1 MVRGCSNPM
10 APSRHALLTPFTRTQ
25 AGLSRLLSLT
35 LQAGWES
42 ASCLKRFASKSRI
55 QNTPC
60 AIGDGL
66 AHAGVIPAVRV
77 CLFQPR
83 PASLATNRAKSVAR
97 SGRLPFLIPMK
108 VNRFLFLIST
118 LSALTLINLPAI
130 EPAPQTAKKPLSNE
144 YHGTTVED
152 PYQWLE
158 NDEDPEV
165 KKWSDAQ
172 SQRTRAYLDKLP
184 DRAAIEKQLTEW
196 YAKTSPSYFSLVSRP
211 GILFAMKFQP
221 PKQQPLLVTLV
232 SADDLKSEKVVL
244 DPNVLDAKGTTA
256 IDWFVPSLDGKYVTV
271 SLSKGGSEDGTLHFY
286 ETATGKALPDTIA
299 HVQYPTA
306 GGSAAWNSDGTG
318 IYYTRFPRK
327 GERADADL
335 NFYQQIY
342 FHKLGTPDTKDT
354 YSIGKDFPRIAEI
367 TLAASRDS
375 KYILA
380 TVANGD
386 GGDFAH
392 YLLGPD
398 GTWKQITQFS
408 DQIKL
413 ARLGRDN
420 ALYLLSRAGA
430 PRGKILRLPLD
441 VPELKNAAEIVAS
454 GEAVIEQIVP
464 STDALYVADL
474 LGGPSQ
480 IRRFDLNGKNETTV
494 STPQISAVQELLA
507 LEDGSLLFRDV
518 SYTEPAAWF
527 RCTNEKTEPVKTPL
541 RSTSPVSFS
550 DIEVRREFATSKDGT
565 RIPLN
570 IIFRQGMK
578 RDGHDPTLLY
588 GYGGYGISMSPN
600 FEFTRRLWFDRG
612 GVYVVANI
620 RGGGEFGE
628 DWHKAGNLTKKQ
640 NVFDDFAAAA
650 EYLIKE
656 NYTRPVKLAIQGG
669 SNGGLLM
676 GAMITQHPDLMR
688 AVVSSVGIYD
698 MLRVELAPNGAFNV
712 TEFGTVKDPEQ
723 FKALYAYSPYHQV
736 VDGTKYPS
744 ILMMTGANDG
754 RVAPYHSRKMTARL
768 DEANKSNNPILLRT
782 SSSAGHGI
790 GTALCERIKQSED
803 IYAFLFAQL
812 GMTKEMTKH

>member
-1 MVRGCSNPM
+1 M
-10 APSRHALLTPFTRTQ
+10 RTNFF
-25 AGLSRLLSLT
+25 LSLVGTAAALALSDAT
-35 LQAGWES
+35 LAER
-42 ASCLKRFASKSRI
+42 APE
-55 QNTPC
+55 TP
-60 AIGDGL
+60 
-66 AHAGVIPAVRV
+66 
-77 CLFQPR
+77 
-83 PASLATNRAKSVAR
+83 
-97 SGRLPFLIPMK
+97 
-108 VNRFLFLIST
+108 
-118 LSALTLINLPAI
+118 
-130 EPAPQTAKKPLSNE
+130 KKPVTTE
-144 YHGTTVED
+144 YHGVTVED

-158 NDEDPEV
+158 ADDDSQV
-165 KKWSDAQ
+165 KGWSAAQ
-172 SQRTRAYLDKLP
+172 NQQTRKYLDGVP
-184 DRAAIEKQLTEW
+184 DRAAIENELKEW
-196 YAKTSPSYFSLVSRP
+196 YAKTSPSYSSLVSRP
-211 GILFAMKFQP
+211 GILFAAKFQP
-221 PKQQPLLVTLV
+221 PKQQPLLVTLA
-232 SADDLKSEKVVL
+232 SPDDLKSEKVVL
-244 DPNVLDAKGTTA
+244 DPKVLDTKGTTA
-256 IDWFVPSLDGKYVTV
+256 IDWFVPSLDGKYLAI

-306 GGSAAWNSDGTG
+306 GGSAAWNGGGTG
-318 IYYTRFPRK
+318 IYYTRLPRK
-327 GERADADL
+327 GERPDVDL

-342 FHKLGTPDTKDT
+342 FHKLGTPDMEDK

-367 TLAASRDS
+367 NLTTSRDG

-398 GTWKQITQFS
+398 GTWKQVTQFS

-441 VPELKNAAEIVAS
+441 VPELKNAAEIVS
-454 GEAVIEQIVP
+454 TGEAVIEQIVP

-480 IRRFDLNGKNETTV
+480 IRRFDLNGKNETKI
-494 STPQISAVQELLA
+494 STAQVSAVPELLA

-527 RCTNEKTEPVKTPL
+527 HCLSGKTEPVKTAL
-541 RSTSPVSFS
+541 QSTSPVSFA
-550 DIEVRREFATSKDGT
+550 DIEVRREFAPSKDGT
-565 RIPLN
+565 KIPLN
-570 IIFRQGMK
+570 VLYRKGMK
-578 RDGHDPTLLY
+578 RDGNNPTLLY
-588 GYGGYGISMSPN
+588 AYGGYGISMSPN

-612 GVYVVANI
+612 GVYVIANI

-628 DWHKAGNLTKKQ
+628 EWHKAGNLTKKQ

-650 EYLIKE
+650 EYLINE
-656 NYTRPVKLAIQGG
+656 NYTRPGKLAIMGG

-676 GAMITQHPDLMR
+676 GAMITQHPDLVR
-688 AVVSSVGIYD
+688 AVVSAVGIYD

-712 TEFGTVKDPEQ
+712 TEFGTVKDPDQ
-723 FKALYAYSPYHQV
+723 FKALYGYSPYHHV
-736 VDGTKYPS
+736 VDGTKYPAV
-744 ILMMTGANDG
+744 LMMTGANDG

-768 DEANKSNNPILLRT
+768 LAANKSENLILLRT

-790 GTALCERIKQSED
+790 GTALSERIKQSAD
-803 IYAFLFAQL
+803 IYAFLFSQL
-812 GMTKEMTKH
+812 GMSGKRGD

>member
-1 MVRGCSNPM
+1 M
-10 APSRHALLTPFTRTQ
+10 
-25 AGLSRLLSLT
+25 
-35 LQAGWES
+35 
-42 ASCLKRFASKSRI
+42 
-55 QNTPC
+55 
-60 AIGDGL
+60 
-66 AHAGVIPAVRV
+66 
-77 CLFQPR
+77 
-83 PASLATNRAKSVAR
+83 RAKR
-97 SGRLPFLIPMK
+97 S
-108 VNRFLFLIST
+108 LFLIT
-118 LSALTLINLPAI
+118 AFTGLTPINLLAI
-130 EPAPQTAKKPLSNE
+130 EPPPQTPKKPHSDE
-144 YHGTTVED
+144 YHGVTVED

-165 KKWSDAQ
+165 KTWSDAQ
-172 SQRTRAYLDKLP
+172 SQRTRAYLDKSP

-211 GILFAMKFQP
+211 GVLFAMRSAP
-221 PKQQPLLVTLV
+221 PKQQPRLVTLT
-232 SADDLKSEKVVL
+232 STDDLKSEKVVL
-244 DPNVLDAKGTTA
+244 DPNVLDAKGATA
-256 IDWFVPSLDGKYVTV
+256 VDWFVPSLDGKHVAV

-286 ETATGKALPDTIA
+286 ETTTGKALPDTIA

-306 GGSAAWNSDGTG
+306 GGSADWNADGTG
-318 IYYTRFPRK
+318 VYYTRFPRK
-327 GERADADL
+327 GERPDADL

-342 FHKLGTPDTKDT
+342 FHKLGTSDTEDT

-367 TLAASRDS
+367 ALESSRDG
-375 KYILA
+375 KYILV

-398 GTWKQITQFS
+398 GTWKQVTQFS
-408 DQIKL
+408 DQIKA

-420 ALYLLSRAGA
+420 ALYLLSRADA
-430 PRGKILRLPLD
+430 PRGKILRLPLE

-454 GEAVIEQIVP
+454 GDAVIEHIVP
-464 STDALYVADL
+464 STDALYVGDL

-480 IRRFDLNGKNETTV
+480 IRRFDLNGKNEMV
-494 STPQISAVQELLA
+494 IPIPQISAVQEMLA

-518 SYTEPAAWF
+518 NYTEPAAWF
-527 RCTNEKTEPVKTPL
+527 HCAYEKTEPVKTAL
-541 RSTSPVSFS
+541 RNTSPVSFA
-550 DIEVRREFATSKDGT
+550 DIDVRREFATSKDGT
-565 RIPLN
+565 KIPLN
-570 IIFRQGMK
+570 IIFQKGMK
-578 RDGHDPTLLY
+578 RDGHNPTLLY
-588 GYGGYGISMSPN
+588 GYGGYGISMSPS
-600 FEFTRRLWFDRG
+600 FDFTRRLWFNRG

-620 RGGGEFGE
+620 RGGDEFGE
-628 DWHKAGNLTKKQ
+628 EWHKAGNLTKKQ

-656 NYTRPVKLAIQGG
+656 NYTRPEKLTMKGE

-688 AVVSSVGIYD
+688 AVVSQVGIYD

-723 FKALYAYSPYHQV
+723 FKALYAYSPYHHV
-736 VDGTKYPS
+736 ADGTKYPS
-744 ILMMTGANDG
+744 ILMTTGANDG

-768 DEANKSNNPILLRT
+768 FAANKSENPILLRT

-790 GTALCERIKQSED
+790 GTALSERIKQLAD

-812 GMTKEMTKH
+812 GITEEMTKHQ

>member
-1 MVRGCSNPM
+1 M
-10 APSRHALLTPFTRTQ
+10 
-25 AGLSRLLSLT
+25 
-35 LQAGWES
+35 S
-42 ASCLKRFASKSRI
+42 A
-55 QNTPC
+55 
-60 AIGDGL
+60 D
-66 AHAGVIPAVRV
+66 
-77 CLFQPR
+77 
-83 PASLATNRAKSVAR
+83 
-97 SGRLPFLIPMK
+97 
-108 VNRFLFLIST
+108 RFLFVVGAVGGL
-118 LSALTLINLPAI
+118 ALGHLAAAQ
-130 EPAPQTAKKPLSNE
+130 PAPETPKKTVSSQ
-144 YHGTTVED
+144 YHGVTVED

-158 NDEDPEV
+158 NDNDPQV
-165 KKWSDAQ
+165 KSWSDAQ
-172 SQRTRAYLDKLP
+172 NQRTRQYLDKLP
-184 DRAAIEKQLTEW
+184 DRSAIEKQLTEW
-196 YAKTSPSYFSLVSRP
+196 YAKTLPSYSSLVSRP

-221 PKQQPLLVTLV
+221 PKQQPLLVTLA

-256 IDWFVPSLDGKYVTV
+256 IDWFVPSLDGKYVAV

-306 GGSAAWNSDGTG
+306 GGSAAWNGDGSG

-327 GERADADL
+327 GERPEADL

-342 FHKLGTPDTKDT
+342 FHKLGTLDTEDR
-354 YSIGKDFPRIAEI
+354 YSIGKEFPRIAEI
-367 TLAASRDS
+367 TLEASRNG

-408 DQIKL
+408 DQIKI

-420 ALYLLSRAGA
+420 ALYLVSRAGA
-430 PRGKILRLPLD
+430 PGGKILRLPLD
-441 VPELKNAAEIVAS
+441 VPELKNAAEIVAA
-454 GEAVIEQIVP
+454 GDAVIEHIVP
-464 STDALYVADL
+464 SKDALYVGDL

-480 IRRFDLNGKNETTV
+480 IRRFDLNGKSATIIPI
-494 STPQISAVQELLA
+494 PQISAVQEMLA
-507 LEDGSLLFRDV
+507 LEDGSLLFRDL

-527 RCTNEKTEPVKTPL
+527 RCLNGKTEPAKTAM
-541 RSTSPVSFS
+541 RSTSPVSFA
-550 DIEVRREFATSKDGT
+550 DIEVRREFATSRDGAK
-565 RIPLN
+565 IPLN
-570 IIFRQGMK
+570 IVFRKGMK
-578 RDGHDPTLLY
+578 RDGQNPTLLY

-600 FEFTRRLWFDRG
+600 FDFTRRLWFDRG

-620 RGGGEFGE
+620 RGGGELGE

-650 EYLIKE
+650 EYLIKG
-656 NYTRPVKLAIQGG
+656 NYTRPEKLAIQGG

-676 GAMITQHPDLMR
+676 GVMITQHPDLFR

-712 TEFGTVKDPEQ
+712 TEFGTVKDPDQ
-723 FKALYAYSPYHQV
+723 FKALYAYSPYHHV
-736 VDGTKYPS
+736 ADGTKYPS
-744 ILMMTGANDG
+744 VLMMTGANDG

-768 DEANKSNNPILLRT
+768 DEANKSENPILLRT
-782 SSSAGHGI
+782 SSSAGHGQ
-790 GTALCERIKQSED
+790 GTALSERVKQLAD
-803 IYAFLFAQL
+803 IYAFLFTQL
-812 GMTKEMTKH
+812 GMTKE

>member
-1 MVRGCSNPM
+1 M
-10 APSRHALLTPFTRTQ
+10 
-25 AGLSRLLSLT
+25 
-35 LQAGWES
+35 
-42 ASCLKRFASKSRI
+42 
-55 QNTPC
+55 
-60 AIGDGL
+60 
-66 AHAGVIPAVRV
+66 
-77 CLFQPR
+77 
-83 PASLATNRAKSVAR
+83 RA
-97 SGRLPFLIPMK
+97 
-108 VNRFLFLIST
+108 NRFLCWIGA
-118 LSALTLINLPAI
+118 LSGLALTNLPAI
-130 EPAPQTAKKPLSNE
+130 EPAPQTPKKPVSDE

-158 NDEDPEV
+158 KDDDTEV
-165 KKWSDAQ
+165 KAWSNAQ
-172 SQRTRAYLDKLP
+172 NQRTRDYLDKLP

-196 YAKTSPSYFSLVSRP
+196 YAKTSPSYSSLVSRP

-221 PKQQPLLVTLV
+221 PKQQPLLVTLA
-232 SADDLKSEKVVL
+232 SADDPKSEKVVL
-244 DPNVLDAKGTTA
+244 DPNALDAKGTTA
-256 IDWFVPSLDGKYVTV
+256 IDWFVPSLDGKRVAV
-271 SLSKGGSEDGTLHFY
+271 SLSTGGSEDGTLHIY
-286 ETATGKALPDTIA
+286 ETATGKALHDTIA

-306 GGSAAWNSDGTG
+306 GGSAAWNADSTG

-327 GERADADL
+327 GERPEADL
-335 NFYQQIY
+335 NFYQQVY
-342 FHKLGTPDTKDT
+342 FHKLGTADTEDT

-367 TLAASRDS
+367 VLEASRDGR
-375 KYILA
+375 YILA

-398 GTWKQITQFS
+398 ATWKQITQFS
-408 DQIKL
+408 DQIKA

-441 VPELKNAAEIVAS
+441 TPELNSAVEIVPA
-454 GEAVIEQIVP
+454 GEPVIEQIVP
-464 STDALYVADL
+464 TADALYVGDL

-480 IRRFDLNGKNETTV
+480 IRRFGLDGKGETII
-494 STPQISAVQELLA
+494 PIPKISAVQQMLA
-507 LEDGSLLFRDV
+507 LEDNSLLFRDV

-527 RCTNEKTEPVKTPL
+527 HCEKGKTEPVKTAL
-541 RSTSPVSFS
+541 RSTSPVSFA
-550 DIEVRREFATSKDGT
+550 DIEVTREFATAKDGAK
-565 RIPLN
+565 IPLN
-570 IIFRQGMK
+570 IIFRKGMK
-578 RDGHDPTLLY
+578 RDGQNPTLLY

-600 FEFTRRLWFDRG
+600 FDFTRRLWFDRG
-612 GVYVVANI
+612 GAYVVANI

-650 EYLIKE
+650 EYLIKQK
-656 NYTRPVKLAIQGG
+656 YTRPEKLAIQGG

-723 FKALYAYSPYHQV
+723 FKALYAYSPYHHV
-736 VDGTKYPS
+736 VDGTKFPS

-754 RVAPYHSRKMTARL
+754 RVAPYHSRKMIARL
-768 DEANKSNNPILLRT
+768 DEANKAGNPILLRT

-790 GTALCERIKQSED
+790 GTALSERIKQSAD

-812 GMTKEMTKH
+812 DMRKITKH

>member
-1 MVRGCSNPM
+1 
-10 APSRHALLTPFTRTQ
+10 
-25 AGLSRLLSLT
+25 
-35 LQAGWES
+35 
-42 ASCLKRFASKSRI
+42 
-55 QNTPC
+55 
-60 AIGDGL
+60 
-66 AHAGVIPAVRV
+66 
-77 CLFQPR
+77 
-83 PASLATNRAKSVAR
+83 
-97 SGRLPFLIPMK
+97 MK
-108 VNRFLFLIST
+108 TNRFLFLIST
-118 LSALTLINLPAI
+118 FSALSLVTLPAA
-130 EPAPQTAKKPLSNE
+130 EPAPQTPKKPVSNE

-165 KKWSDAQ
+165 KTWSDAQ

-211 GILFAMKFQP
+211 GILFAIKFQP

-256 IDWFVPSLDGKYVTV
+256 IDWFVPSLDGKHVAV

-306 GGSAAWNSDGTG
+306 GGSAAWNADGAG

-327 GERADADL
+327 GERPEADL
-335 NFYQQIY
+335 NFYQQVY
-342 FHKLGTPDTKDT
+342 FHKLGTPDAEDT

-367 TLAASRDS
+367 VLEASRDGR
-375 KYILA
+375 YLLA

-392 YLLGPD
+392 YLLGPE
-398 GTWKQITQFS
+398 GKWKQVTKFS
-408 DQIKL
+408 DQIKA
-413 ARLGRDN
+413 ARLGRDK

-441 VPELKNAAEIVAS
+441 TPELANAVEIVPA
-454 GEAVIEQIVP
+454 GEAVVGQIVP
-464 STDALYVADL
+464 TADALYVGDV

-480 IRRFDLNGKNETTV
+480 IRRFGLDGKGEAIIPV
-494 STPQISAVQELLA
+494 PKISAVQEMLA
-507 LEDGSLLFRDV
+507 LEDNSLLFRDV

-527 RCTNEKTEPVKTPL
+527 HCVQGKTEPVKTAL
-541 RSTSPVSFS
+541 RSTSPVSFA
-550 DIEVRREFATSKDGT
+550 DIEVTREFATSKDGAK
-565 RIPLN
+565 IPLN
-570 IIFRQGMK
+570 IVFRKGMK
-578 RDGHDPTLLY
+578 RDGQNPTLLY
-588 GYGGYGISMSPN
+588 GYGGYGISMAPN
-600 FEFTRRLWFDRG
+600 FDFTRRLWFDRG

-628 DWHKAGNLTKKQ
+628 GWHKAGNLTKKQ

-656 NYTRPVKLAIQGG
+656 KYTRPEKLAIQGG

-723 FKALYAYSPYHQV
+723 FKALYAYSPYHRV

-768 DEANKSNNPILLRT
+768 DEANKSDNPILLRT

-790 GTALCERIKQSED
+790 GTALSERIRQSAD
-803 IYAFLFAQL
+803 IYSFLFAQL
-812 GMTKEMTKH
+812 GMTRGPNASRE

>member
-1 MVRGCSNPM
+1 MR
-10 APSRHALLTPFTRTQ
+10 
-25 AGLSRLLSLT
+25 
-35 LQAGWES
+35 
-42 ASCLKRFASKSRI
+42 AS
-55 QNTPC
+55 
-60 AIGDGL
+60 
-66 AHAGVIPAVRV
+66 
-77 CLFQPR
+77 
-83 PASLATNRAKSVAR
+83 
-97 SGRLPFLIPMK
+97 
-108 VNRFLFLIST
+108 RFLFLIT
-118 LSALTLINLPAI
+118 ALTGLTLINLPAI
-130 EPAPQTAKKPLSNE
+130 EPPQQTPKKPHSDA
-144 YHGTTVED
+144 YHGVTVED

-158 NDEDPEV
+158 NDEDSQV
-165 KKWSDAQ
+165 KAWSDTQ

-244 DPNVLDAKGTTA
+244 EPNVLDAKGTTA
-256 IDWFVPSLDGKYVTV
+256 IDWFVPSLDGKHVAI

-286 ETATGKALPDTIA
+286 ETATGRALPDTIA

-306 GGSAAWNSDGTG
+306 GGSAAWNADGSG

-327 GERADADL
+327 GERPEADL
-335 NFYQQIY
+335 NFYQQVY
-342 FHKLGTPDTKDT
+342 FHKLGTADTEDT

-367 TLAASRDS
+367 VLEASRDGR
-375 KYILA
+375 YILA

-392 YLLGPD
+392 YLLAPD
-398 GTWKQITQFS
+398 GKWTQVTQFS
-408 DQIKL
+408 DQIKA
-413 ARLGRDN
+413 ARLGRDK

-441 VPELKNAAEIVAS
+441 NPELRDAVEIVPA
-454 GEAVIEQIVP
+454 GEAVIGQIVP
-464 STDALYVADL
+464 TADALYVGDV

-480 IRRFDLNGKNETTV
+480 IRRFGLDGKGEAIIPV
-494 STPQISAVQELLA
+494 PKISAVQEMLA
-507 LEDGSLLFRDV
+507 LEDNSLLFRDV

-527 RCTNEKTEPVKTPL
+527 RCAQGKTEPVKTAL
-541 RSTSPVSFS
+541 RNTSPVSFA
-550 DIEVRREFATSKDGT
+550 DIEVTREYATSKDGA

-570 IIFRQGMK
+570 IVFRKGMK
-578 RDGHDPTLLY
+578 RDGQNPTLLY
-588 GYGGYGISMSPN
+588 GYGGYGISMAPN
-600 FEFTRRLWFDRG
+600 FDFTRRLWFDRG

-628 DWHKAGNLTKKQ
+628 EWHKAGNLTKKQ

-650 EYLIKE
+650 EYVIKE
-656 NYTRPVKLAIQGG
+656 KYTRPEKLAIQGG

-676 GAMITQHPDLMR
+676 GAMITQHPDSMR

-723 FKALYAYSPYHQV
+723 FKALYAYSPYHRV

-768 DEANKSNNPILLRT
+768 DEANKSDNPILLRT

-790 GTALCERIKQSED
+790 GTALSERIKQSAD

-812 GMTKEMTKH
+812 GMTLSPTASRE

>member
-1 MVRGCSNPM
+1 MRANFFFSQVLT
-10 APSRHALLTPFTRTQ
+10 AAAL
-25 AGLSRLLSLT
+25 AWGNAT
-35 LQAGWES
+35 LGG
-42 ASCLKRFASKSRI
+42 
-55 QNTPC
+55 NTPET
-60 AIGDGL
+60 
-66 AHAGVIPAVRV
+66 P
-77 CLFQPR
+77 
-83 PASLATNRAKSVAR
+83 
-97 SGRLPFLIPMK
+97 
-108 VNRFLFLIST
+108 
-118 LSALTLINLPAI
+118 
-130 EPAPQTAKKPLSNE
+130 KKPVTTE
-144 YHGTTVED
+144 YHGETGED

-158 NDEDPEV
+158 PDQDSQV
-165 KKWSDAQ
+165 KAWSDAQ
-172 SQRTRAYLDKLP
+172 NQQTRKYLVSLS
-184 DRAAIEKQLTEW
+184 DRAAIEKQLQEW
-196 YAKTSPSYFSLVSRP
+196 YAKTSPSYSSLVSRP
-211 GILFAMKFQP
+211 GILCAMNFQP
-221 PKQQPLLVTLV
+221 PKQQPLLVTLA

-256 IDWFVPSLDGKYVTV
+256 IDWFVPSSDGKYVAI

-306 GGSAAWNSDGTG
+306 GGSAAWNADDTG
-318 IYYTRFPRK
+318 VFYTRFPRK
-327 GERADADL
+327 GERPDTDL

-342 FHKLGTPDTKDT
+342 FHKLGTTDTEDT

-367 TLAASRDS
+367 TLAASYDG

-398 GTWKQITQFS
+398 ERWNQITQFS
-408 DQIKL
+408 DQIKV

-420 ALYLLSRAGA
+420 ALYLLSRAEA

-441 VPELKNAAEIVAS
+441 APQLKNAAEIISA

-464 STDALYVADL
+464 SKEALYVGDL

-480 IRRFDLNGKNETTV
+480 IRRFDLNGKNETTIPI
-494 STPQISAVQELLA
+494 PQISSVQEMLA

-518 SYTEPAAWF
+518 NYTEPAAWF
-527 RCTNEKTEPVKTPL
+527 HCATEKTEPSTTAL
-541 RSTSPVSFS
+541 RNTSPVSFA

-565 RIPLN
+565 KIPLN
-570 IIFRQGMK
+570 ILSRKGTT
-578 RDGHDPTLLY
+578 RDGQNPTLLY
-588 GYGGYGISMSPN
+588 AYGGYGISMSPN
-600 FEFTRRLWFDRG
+600 FDFTRRVWFDRR

-628 DWHKAGNLTKKQ
+628 EWHKAGNLTKKQ

-650 EYLIKE
+650 EYLIRE
-656 NYTRPVKLAIQGG
+656 NYTRPEKLALQGG

-676 GAMITQHPDLMR
+676 GAMITQHPDLFR

-712 TEFGTVKDPEQ
+712 TEFGTVKNPEQ
-723 FKALYAYSPYHQV
+723 FKALYAYSPYHHV
-736 VDGTKYPS
+736 VDGTKYPGV
-744 ILMMTGANDG
+744 LMMTGANDG

-768 DEANKSNNPILLRT
+768 D
-782 SSSAGHGI
+782 
-790 GTALCERIKQSED
+790 
-803 IYAFLFAQL
+803 
-812 GMTKEMTKH
+812 

>member
-1 MVRGCSNPM
+1 M
-10 APSRHALLTPFTRTQ
+10 
-25 AGLSRLLSLT
+25 
-35 LQAGWES
+35 S
-42 ASCLKRFASKSRI
+42 A
-55 QNTPC
+55 
-60 AIGDGL
+60 
-66 AHAGVIPAVRV
+66 
-77 CLFQPR
+77 
-83 PASLATNRAKSVAR
+83 
-97 SGRLPFLIPMK
+97 
-108 VNRFLFLIST
+108 NRFLFVMGAMAGLA
-118 LSALTLINLPAI
+118 LSQLAAAQ
-130 EPAPQTAKKPLSNE
+130 PAPETSRKPVSTQ
-144 YHGTTVED
+144 YHDVTVED

-158 NDEDPEV
+158 NDNDPQV
-165 KKWSDAQ
+165 KSWSDAQ
-172 SQRTRAYLDKLP
+172 NQRTRQYLDKLP

-196 YAKTSPSYFSLVSRP
+196 YSKTSPSYSSLVSRP

-221 PKQQPLLVTLV
+221 PKQQQLLVTLA
-232 SADDLKSEKVVL
+232 SSDDLKSEKVVL

-256 IDWFVPSLDGKYVTV
+256 IDWFVPSLDGKYVAV
-271 SLSKGGSEDGTLHFY
+271 SLSKGGSEDGTLDFY
-286 ETATGKALPDTIA
+286 ETATGKGLPDTIA

-306 GGSAAWNSDGTG
+306 GGSAAWNGDGSG

-327 GERADADL
+327 GQRPEADL

-342 FHKLGTPDTKDT
+342 FHKLGTPDTEDT
-354 YSIGKDFPRIAEI
+354 YSIGADFPRIAEI
-367 TLAASRDS
+367 TLEASRNG

-392 YLLGPD
+392 YLLGSD

-408 DQIKL
+408 DQIKN
-413 ARLGRDN
+413 ARLGRDD
-420 ALYLLSRAGA
+420 ALYLISRAGA

-441 VPELKNAAEIVAS
+441 APELKNAAEIVPA
-454 GEAVIEQIVP
+454 GDAVIERIVP
-464 STDALYVADL
+464 SRDALYVGDL

-480 IRRFDLNGKNETTV
+480 IRRFDLNGKN
-494 STPQISAVQELLA
+494 STIIPIPQISAVQEMLT
-507 LEDGSLLFRDV
+507 LEDPAAAGLLFRDV

-527 RCTNEKTEPVKTPL
+527 RCLNGKTEPAKTAL
-541 RSTSPVSFS
+541 RSTSPVSFA
-550 DIEVRREFATSKDGT
+550 DIEVRREFATSKDGAK
-565 RIPLN
+565 IPLN
-570 IIFRQGMK
+570 ILFRKGMK
-578 RDGHDPTLLY
+578 PDGSNPTLLY
-588 GYGGYGISMSPN
+588 SYGGYGISMSPN
-600 FEFTRRLWFDRG
+600 FDFTRRLWFDRG

-656 NYTRPVKLAIQGG
+656 KYTRPEKLAIQGG

-676 GAMITQHPDLMR
+676 GVMITQHPDLFR

-723 FKALYAYSPYHQV
+723 FKALYAYSPYHHV

-744 ILMMTGANDG
+744 VLMMTGVNDG

-768 DEANKSNNPILLRT
+768 DEANKSGNPILLRT
-782 SSSAGHGI
+782 SSSAGHGQ
-790 GTALCERIKQSED
+790 GTALSERVKQLAD
-803 IYAFLFAQL
+803 IYAFLFTQL
-812 GMTKEMTKH
+812 GMTKQ